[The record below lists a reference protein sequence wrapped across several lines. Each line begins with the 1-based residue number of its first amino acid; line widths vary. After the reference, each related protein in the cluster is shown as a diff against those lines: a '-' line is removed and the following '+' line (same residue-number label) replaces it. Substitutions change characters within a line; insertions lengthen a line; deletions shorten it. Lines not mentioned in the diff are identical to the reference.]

1 MEITQYITIME
12 EAEGEITEK
21 KSRFI
26 CNIFHIEDDSQISNH
41 VETLRKKHYQAKHVC
56 YAAILG
62 EGGEI
67 KKYSDDG
74 EPSGTAGRPMLEMLA
89 GRELTNVLVC
99 VTRYFGGVLL
109 GTGGLLRA
117 YTDALSAALDNASV
131 VTCRLSRNIS
141 CVVDYRT
148 LGKIKYK
155 LDSYEAAVVSEEYS
169 DKVSLLINLP
179 DSYTDSF
186 IEFVTDLTG
195 GKTVC
200 TKLGIDWNCMRGN
213 KQA

>member
-1 MEITQYITIME
+1 MEIRQYNTIME

-26 CNIFHIEDDSQISNH
+26 CNIYHIENENEISTYI
-41 VETLRKKHYQAKHVC
+41 EALRKKHYQAKHVC

-62 EGGEI
+62 EAGDI

-74 EPSGTAGRPMLEMLA
+74 EPSGTAGRPMLEMLS

-117 YTDALSAALDNASV
+117 YTDALAAALDDSV
-131 VTCRLSRNIS
+131 TVQKRLCRKLQCI
-141 CVVDYRT
+141 VDYQT
-148 LGKIKYK
+148 EGKIKYK
-155 LDSYEAAVVSEEYS
+155 LDSYEAKILGQEYS
-169 DKVSLLINLP
+169 DKVSMIISLP

-186 IEFVTDLTG
+186 IEFVTDITG
-195 GKTVC
+195 GKAVC
-200 TKLGIDWNCMRGN
+200 TRLEIGYV
-213 KQA
+213 

>member
-1 MEITQYITIME
+1 MEIRQYNTIME

-26 CNIFHIEDDSQISNH
+26 CNIYHIENENEISTYI
-41 VETLRKKHYQAKHVC
+41 EALRKKHYQAKHVC

-62 EGGEI
+62 EAGDI

-74 EPSGTAGRPMLEMLA
+74 EPSGTAGRPMLEMLS

-117 YTDALSAALDNASV
+117 YTDALDDALDNAIIVTRRLCRKV
-131 VTCRLSRNIS
+131 VCQ
-141 CVVDYRT
+141 VDYQT
-148 LGKIKYK
+148 VGKIKYK
-155 LDSYEAAVVSEEYS
+155 LENYEAEVVNEEYS
-169 DKVSLLINLP
+169 DRVKITISIP
-179 DSYTDSF
+179 DEKTEAF
-186 IEFVTDLTG
+186 LAFVTEISSG
-195 GKTVC
+195 RAE
-200 TKLGIDWNCMRGN
+200 IE
-213 KQA
+213 KQGVEFI